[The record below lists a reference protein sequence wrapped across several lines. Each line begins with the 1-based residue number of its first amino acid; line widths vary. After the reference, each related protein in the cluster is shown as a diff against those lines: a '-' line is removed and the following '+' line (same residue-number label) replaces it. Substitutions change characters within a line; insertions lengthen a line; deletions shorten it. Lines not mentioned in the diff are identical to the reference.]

1 MNRHNDNEDDDHYN
15 SNDEDIDNDNDDE
28 DYNRR
33 VELSQIGFPLTESGS
48 VFVHEMLVGF
58 RREGITEY
66 TMTKISEVS
75 RKQTYDTGRKRV
87 LSLLQ

>member
-1 MNRHNDNEDDDHYN
+1 MNRHNDYEDDDHYN

-28 DYNRR
+28 DYKRR
-33 VELSQIGFPLTESGS
+33 VALSQIGFPLTESGS

-66 TMTKISEVS
+66 TMTKISELS

-87 LSLLQ
+87 LSLLK

>member
-1 MNRHNDNEDDDHYN
+1 MNRHNDYEDDDHYN
-15 SNDEDIDNDNDDE
+15 SNDEHIDNDNDDE
-28 DYNRR
+28 DCNRR
-33 VELSQIGFPLTESGS
+33 LVLFQIGFPLTESGS

-66 TMTKISEVS
+66 TMKNISELS